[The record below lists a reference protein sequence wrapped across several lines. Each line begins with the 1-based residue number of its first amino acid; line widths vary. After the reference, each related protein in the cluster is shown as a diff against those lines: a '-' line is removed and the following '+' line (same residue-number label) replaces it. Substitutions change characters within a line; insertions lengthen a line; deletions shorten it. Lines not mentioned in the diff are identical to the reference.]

1 MHKYLKTDFNYERF
15 YFFMRYF
22 LFQLSFNNLNE
33 WFDEIDKHVSKDV
46 IKILIGNKMDM
57 ETDKVVDYTAAEV
70 SIIKCFI

>member
-1 MHKYLKTDFNYERF
+1 
-15 YFFMRYF
+15 MRYF

-70 SIIKCFI
+70 SIIKC

>member
-1 MHKYLKTDFNYERF
+1 MHKYLETDFNYERF
-15 YFFMRYF
+15 YFIMRYF

-70 SIIKCFI
+70 SIIKC

>member
-1 MHKYLKTDFNYERF
+1 MHKYLETDFNYERF
-15 YFFMRYF
+15 YFIMRYF

-57 ETDKVVDYTAAEV
+57 ETDKAVDYTAAEV

>member
-1 MHKYLKTDFNYERF
+1 
-15 YFFMRYF
+15 MRYF

-57 ETDKVVDYTAAEV
+57 ETGKVVDYTAAEV
-70 SIIKCFI
+70 SIIKC

>member
-15 YFFMRYF
+15 YFIMRYF

-70 SIIKCFI
+70 SIIKF

>member
-1 MHKYLKTDFNYERF
+1 MHKYLETDFNYERF
-15 YFFMRYF
+15 HFIMRYF

-70 SIIKCFI
+70 SIIKC

>member
-1 MHKYLKTDFNYERF
+1 M
-15 YFFMRYF
+15 
-22 LFQLSFNNLNE
+22 FQLTFNNLNE
-33 WFDEIDKHVSKDV
+33 WFDEIDKHVSEDV